1 MDVFSARLFLWRAV
15 HHLGSHTRGFR
26 HRTASRSPQ
35 AMKILIVGAGVAGLA
50 IGWRLAS
57 AGVEVEILERGL
69 AGRGAPWASAGRISG
84 GGGSRAGKKAR
95 PPHFPAAP
103 GRTSPTS

>member
-69 AGRGAPWASAGRISG
+69 AGRGATLASG
-84 GGGSRAGKKAR
+84 GLSAAGGGDR
-95 PPHFPAAP
+95 PGEKQLGATCAL
-103 GRTSPTS
+103 R

>member
-57 AGVEVEILERGL
+57 ARVEVEILERGL
-69 AGRGAPWASAGRISG
+69 AGGGATWASG
-84 GGGSRAGKKAR
+84 GGIVGGGGRRGPKNAG
-95 PPHFPAAP
+95 PPN
-103 GRTSPTS
+103 SPRG